1 MTSTGLVLI
10 TGGTKG
16 IGLATAYRFAEAGHP
31 LVLTYRRDGEA
42 ATSAAEQL
50 ARYGVELDLVECDLS
65 EGTQPVLDAVGQR
78 RLDALV
84 VNAAA
89 SAFKPL
95 TEMKR
100 HHLDKTFSL
109 TVGSLVELVNGL
121 CDNLADGG
129 SVVTVSSG
137 DSLRNIPG
145 HGMLGAAKSALETL
159 TRYYATELAGRGIRA
174 NCVLPGPVDTE
185 SARIWA
191 ADSYERFVE
200 RVSQATP
207 AGRLATPDD
216 IAGVVVALCG
226 PDMAWVTG
234 QVLVADG
241 GMFFNDR
248 IFADV

>member
-1 MTSTGLVLI
+1 MMTGWVLV
-10 TGGTKG
+10 TGGTRG
-16 IGLATAYRFAEAGHP
+16 IGLATARRFAQAGHP
-31 LVLTYRRDGEA
+31 LVLTYRRDTEA
-42 ATSAAEQL
+42 AKAAAKQL
-50 ARYGVELDLVECDLS
+50 AWYGVELELVECDLS
-65 EGTQPVLDAVGQR
+65 EGAQPVLDAVGGR
-78 RLDALV
+78 RLAVLV

-95 TEMKR
+95 TEMRR

-137 DSLRNIPG
+137 DTLRNIPG

-159 TRYYATELAGRGIRA
+159 TRYYATELAGRGIRV
-174 NCVLPGPVDTE
+174 NCVLPGPVDTD

-191 ADSYERFVE
+191 SDAYERFVT

-226 PDMAWVTG
+226 PDLAWVTG

-248 IFADV
+248 IFADG

>member
-1 MTSTGLVLI
+1 MIGWVLV
-10 TGGTKG
+10 TGGTRG
-16 IGLATAYRFAEAGHP
+16 IGLATARRFAAAGHP
-31 LVLTYRRDGEA
+31 LVLTYRRDAGA
-42 ATSAAEQL
+42 AKAAAKQL
-50 ARYGVELDLVECDLS
+50 AGYGVELELVECDLS
-65 EGTQPVLDAVGQR
+65 QGSQPVLDAVGGR
-78 RLDALV
+78 RLAVLV

-95 TEMKR
+95 TEMRR

-121 CDNLADGG
+121 CDNLAGGG

-137 DSLRNIPG
+137 DTLRNIPG

-159 TRYYATELAGRGIRA
+159 TRYYATELAGHRIRV

-191 ADSYERFVE
+191 ADAYERFTT
-200 RVSQATP
+200 RAAQATP

-216 IAGVVVALCG
+216 IAGVIFALCG

-234 QVLVADG
+234 QVVIADG

-248 IFADV
+248 IFPDV